1 MKFLRYKPVKW
12 GVKVGQS
19 YSPNYEGIR
28 FFYDIDSR
36 DGELSNSAD
45 NISDLAYILRRE
57 LIKPDQIE
65 NIGTINP
72 IKTSEIKDRLFENLI
87 KRVSRPMIIVY
98 DLPLERVHKTKINE
112 YGLDSNKKFAI
123 ELGDMMQITKL
134 DNVAGILNSYG
145 ASSKDVRFFRTD
157 EFGYYPISKYYQYHI
172 LASLEK

>member
-112 YGLDSNKKFAI
+112 YGLDSNKKIAI
-123 ELGDMMQITKL
+123 ELGGMMQITQLDKAIENPSPNKL
-134 DNVAGILNSYG
+134 ANPNIRTIPELNEAPEAPATTANVVIIPSIA
-145 ASSKDVRFFRTD
+145 
-157 EFGYYPISKYYQYHI
+157 P
-172 LASLEK
+172 